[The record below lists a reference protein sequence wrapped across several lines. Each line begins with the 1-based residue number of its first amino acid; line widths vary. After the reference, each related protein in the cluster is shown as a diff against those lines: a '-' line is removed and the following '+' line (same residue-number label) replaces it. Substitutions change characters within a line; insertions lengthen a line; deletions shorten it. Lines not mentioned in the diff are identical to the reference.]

1 MRIVVNENEIL
12 KNSVYQHKIQIEK
25 LEEKETQS
33 TKNIYEEIKKKN
45 VYYKRTMVFERMAS
59 HGKRV
64 ILVVFAGINVDSSC
78 HINTERRF

>member
-12 KNSVYQHKIQIEK
+12 KNSVYQHKRQIEK

-45 VYYKRTMVFERMAS
+45 VYYK
-59 HGKRV
+59 K
-64 ILVVFAGINVDSSC
+64 INDLSE
-78 HINTERRF
+78 INEELLREINLNKMTKNMRELNGLKSRS

>member
-1 MRIVVNENEIL
+1 MNENEIL

-45 VYYKRTMVFERMAS
+45 VYYK
-59 HGKRV
+59 K
-64 ILVVFAGINVDSSC
+64 INDLSE
-78 HINTERRF
+78 INEELLREINLNKIAKNMRELNGLKSRS